1 MEPNLMH
8 QGVLRE
14 RANVIAKPLAL
25 IFERSEQSRELPG
38 KSHTQL
44 QVEQEGG
51 SGELQRLV
59 LVSVQSLILVA
70 EPYFNEPGY
79 ERSRGTPSGTQ
90 SSREYDGNIR
100 QATVK
105 WAMLEQIRNPSPC
118 FKEVIHKH
126 FYLKRVE
133 IMAQCEEWIADIQQ
147 YSSDKRV
154 GRTMSHH
161 AAALKR
167 HTAQLREEL
176 LKLPC
181 PEGLD
186 PDTDDSTEKCSATT
200 SSEETMLHEQVKPS
214 SSKDIPTDFKL

>member
-1 MEPNLMH
+1 
-8 QGVLRE
+8 
-14 RANVIAKPLAL
+14 
-25 IFERSEQSRELPG
+25 
-38 KSHTQL
+38 
-44 QVEQEGG
+44 
-51 SGELQRLV
+51 V

-186 PDTDDSTEKCSATT
+186 PDLDDATEKCSATA